1 MNEAD
6 MSEKNVKKRGR
17 KGGGTLQHGLSQA
30 KAVLP
35 HRSPSDRLHFAFGRD
50 AFICELRRRQT
61 AKLEEEEFKGRAA
74 AQRNV
79 NEPNKAVHASV
90 GLF

>member
-1 MNEAD
+1 MNEAE

-17 KGGGTLQHGLSQA
+17 KGGAGWRDAAALGSIGLSLA
-30 KAVLP
+30 KAVPPPPP

-50 AFICELRRRQT
+50 AFICELRRCQT

-74 AQRNV
+74 A
-79 NEPNKAVHASV
+79 
-90 GLF
+90 